1 VQVGALYDANQQT
14 ARLAAACRAE
24 ALRYKAE
31 AEELRARV
39 VALEAQARADEAD
52 IRRFKAASGAALPPP
67 PRTKWTRR
75 VLLPVLIGH
84 AASLTPYRPRPE
96 PRSTP

>member
-1 VQVGALYDANQQT
+1 MQVGALYDANQQT

-52 IRRFKAASGAALPPP
+52 IRRFQGRVRSRAPPP
-67 PRTKWTRR
+67 PL
-75 VLLPVLIGH
+75 VLSGH
-84 AASLTPYRPRPE
+84 AASFSPY
-96 PRSTP
+96 